1 METDRLILRP
11 LSLDYTEVIYKEF
24 TEEVNVFMQPE
35 VPESLSD
42 SVDFIT
48 QSMKEHEDKITSI
61 YVATTKADEE
71 FIGLVGLHHLQD
83 EVPEIGIWTKKGSHG
98 HYYGREAVGGAI
110 AIAKQ
115 LGYKK
120 LVYPVDWRNT
130 ASKKIPLSFQGV
142 LIEKDKQL
150 ITEKGRVLE
159 LEVYEITI

>member
-1 METDRLILRP
+1 MTTDRLVLRP
-11 LSLDYTEVIYKEF
+11 LTLDYAEAIFEHF
-24 TEEVNVFMQPE
+24 TEQVNVYMQPE
-35 VPESLSD
+35 VPETMAD
-42 SVDFIT
+42 SIDYIT
-48 QSMKEHEDKITSI
+48 QSMREHEEKVTSI
-61 YVATTKADEE
+61 YAAVTKDEEE

-83 EVPEIGIWTKKGSHG
+83 ECPEIGIWTKKGSQG

-130 ASKKIPLSFQGV
+130 PSKKIPLSFGGV

-150 ITEKGRVLE
+150 VTEQGRILE